1 MARDINDIERD
12 LARTR
17 SQLAST
23 LDELADRTNPS
34 NLADNAKDQ
43 AASWLKD
50 ETVQKVL
57 GGIAAGAA
65 ALAGIKFL
73 NGRKRKKELKELQR
87 LLARR

>member
-23 LDELADRTNPS
+23 LDELADRTSPS
-34 NLADNAKDQ
+34 TLAGNAKDQ
-43 AASWLKD
+43 ASAWLQD

-57 GGIAAGAA
+57 GGIAAGAV
-65 ALAGIKFL
+65 ALMGIKFI

-87 LLARR
+87 LLSRR